1 MSDALKPEQAL
12 AYLRSLSADI
22 REGAVLGL
30 DGKLL
35 AGPESLAEPARA
47 LLAAAPEADDVE
59 VATGGAL
66 VFGARSD
73 THAIV
78 LVCGRLALPAL
89 VRFDL
94 RAVLGDLAGEPRERA
109 A

>member
-1 MSDALKPEQAL
+1 MTDAFTPEHAL
-12 AYLRSLSADI
+12 GYLRSLSADI
-22 REGAVLGL
+22 REGAVLGR

-35 AGPESLAEPARA
+35 AGLEALAEPARA
-47 LLAAAPEADDVE
+47 LLASAPEAEDIE
-59 VATGGAL
+59 VAAGGGA
-66 VFGARSD
+66 VYAARSD

-78 LVCGRLALPAL
+78 LVCGTLALPAL

-94 RAVLGDLAGEPRERA
+94 RAVLGDLAGEPAGRA